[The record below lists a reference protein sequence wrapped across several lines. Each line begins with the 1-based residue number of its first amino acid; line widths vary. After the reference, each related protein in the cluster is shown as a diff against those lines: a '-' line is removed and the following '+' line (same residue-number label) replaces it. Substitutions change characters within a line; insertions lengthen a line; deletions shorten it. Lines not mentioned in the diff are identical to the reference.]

1 MDNSIKKLVLIILLI
16 AGFIYAEEKKQAIH
30 KDKSQITTLTTL
42 ETIAKYRNHK
52 NNLSYGLFDS
62 RIGNT
67 FISYNFDFYQN
78 NVLNNELFIG
88 LGTAV
93 ISTNISLGYKQYY
106 STKKNSIFSVA
117 SVHLSAITYNPKT
130 KELGDWNIPNQ
141 IGIFPTIAL
150 GLERKINRVNSIQY
164 GLFFVY
170 MITDYGYEYGFI
182 PFINIDHRF

>member
-1 MDNSIKKLVLIILLI
+1 MIRHQTILLI
-16 AGFIYAEEKKQAIH
+16 ALLIVGCIYAEEKKQTID

-67 FISYNFDFYQN
+67 LISYNYDFFQN

-93 ISTNISLGYKQYY
+93 ITTNISLGYKQYY
-106 STKKNSIFSVA
+106 TTNKKSIFSVV
-117 SVHLSAITYNPKT
+117 SIHLSAVTLEPNWS
-130 KELGDWNIPNQ
+130 EPNQ
-141 IGIFPTIAL
+141 IGVYPTIAL
-150 GLERKINRVNSIQY
+150 GIERRLFKNNSIQY
-164 GLFFVY
+164 GLFFAY
-170 MITDYGYEYGFI
+170 MITDYGYEYGLI
-182 PFINIDHRF
+182 PFINFDYRF